1 MAIIILLLHLPDG
14 DAGAIGAHGHP
25 AQAQLADDLLPG
37 DGLVACDINGQ
48 NGPGPDGE
56 EDQTQGHPRQQGIPP
71 AEPQKKIGQSL
82 RFSSSTPHWAPWAS
96 WHQPRAYCRA
106 VTWTSRVNRSR

>member
-1 MAIIILLLHLPDG
+1 MAIIILFSTSRMGMP
-14 DAGAIGAHGHP
+14 GAIGAHGHP

-82 RFSSSTPHWAPWAS
+82 PLLQLHPALGSLGQLA
-96 WHQPRAYCRA
+96 QPAYCRA